1 MDEEATGPG
10 IGSFFATIPT
20 VLWERKWWIIVPAI
34 LGVIAAVAATLL
46 IKPIYQSSALM
57 IVQSPQVQGK
67 VFSDLDNEV
76 VDRRIARI
84 REEVISRPNLVSL
97 IERHRLYTKDR
108 ESKPLSAVIS
118 EMRENITLVPTTAQ
132 VAGSRGAEQTI
143 AYRLGFF
150 YSEAMPA
157 QAVTQD
163 LMDTILELD
172 ATGNVEQAT
181 NTVQF
186 LEDQAAELEQRV
198 NIVQNEIAAVSMRNG
213 GVLANGGG
221 SIIGGNGGS
230 YDVQIASLQRD
241 NATLTLQR
249 NRALSSDQRD
259 PGVLAAEAGLA
270 NARAVFT
277 ESHPD
282 VVLAKQRLAEARE
295 LAKQNVQNLP
305 FESIDQQISFNNRQ
319 IGSLQAAK
327 QREQAQ
333 INARLAAQSRAPLV
347 QQEIS
352 NLQQNLAG
360 LNGQYQNVQE
370 RLTAA
375 RAGVKAEDEQIA
387 ERLTLVEAPIVPD
400 SPIWPNRILIFA
412 LCVGGGLA
420 VGAVL
425 ALAIE
430 FMFRPIRD
438 PDTLAGITGQ
448 NPMAVVPVLE
458 KRRSNKPSG
467 FRRLIP
473 GFAGRR

>member
-1 MDEEATGPG
+1 
-10 IGSFFATIPT
+10 
-20 VLWERKWWIIVPAI
+20 
-34 LGVIAAVAATLL
+34 
-46 IKPIYQSSALM
+46 
-57 IVQSPQVQGK
+57 
-67 VFSDLDNEV
+67 
-76 VDRRIARI
+76 
-84 REEVISRPNLVSL
+84 
-97 IERHRLYTKDR
+97 
-108 ESKPLSAVIS
+108 
-118 EMRENITLVPTTAQ
+118 MRENITLIPTTAQ

-143 AYRLGFF
+143 AYRLAFE
-150 YSEAMPA
+150 YSEAMPT

-163 LMDTILELD
+163 LMDSILELD

-186 LEDQAAELEQRV
+186 LTDQAAELEQRI
-198 NIVQNEIAAVSMRNG
+198 NTVQNEIAMVSMRNG
-213 GVLANGGG
+213 GVLANSGG

-259 PGVLAAEAGLA
+259 PGVLAAEAALA
-270 NARAVFT
+270 GARAVYT
-277 ESHPD
+277 ENHPD
-282 VVLAKQRLAEARE
+282 VVLAKQRLTEARG
-295 LAKQNVQNLP
+295 LAKQNIQNLP
-305 FESIDQQISFNNRQ
+305 FESIDQQISFNNSQ
-319 IGSLQAAK
+319 IASLQAAK

-333 INARLAAQSRAPLV
+333 INSRLAAQSRAPLV

-352 NLQQNLAG
+352 NLQQNLVG
-360 LNGQYQNVQE
+360 LNGQYQIVQE

-400 SPIWPNRILIFA
+400 SPISPNRILIFA

-420 VGAVL
+420 FGGVL

-448 NPMAVVPVLE
+448 SPMAVVPVLE
-458 KRRSNKPSG
+458 QRRTNNPPG
-467 FRRLIP
+467 FRRFLP